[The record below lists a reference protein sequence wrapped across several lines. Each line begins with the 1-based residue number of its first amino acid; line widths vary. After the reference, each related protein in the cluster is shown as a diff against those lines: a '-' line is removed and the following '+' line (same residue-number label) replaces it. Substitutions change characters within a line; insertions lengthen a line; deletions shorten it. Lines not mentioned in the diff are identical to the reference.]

1 LDGDAATEQA
11 SPMLGH
17 TALRRLAALVVV
29 PLLLLAGCG
38 DDDGN
43 DEGAPAATTTTVAA
57 AVDETTT
64 TPAPTTT
71 AAPEPLRILVTNDD
85 GIGSPG
91 IDALVEA
98 LRDLPDTEITVVA
111 PAENQSGK
119 GDSTSPVTPES
130 FAAKTLSGYDGWAVP
145 GTPADSVIRA
155 LESVLDEPPHLVVSG
170 SNEGQNIGP
179 FTLLSGTVGAAKTAA
194 RRGVPA
200 LAVSSGV
207 AQPTDFAPAVAAAVA
222 WVQEHRAELLARAPG
237 APVATIENINAPTCA
252 TGTVRDVIE
261 VPVATDF
268 GDRKALDPVACDAPA
283 PPTPPADDVDAF
295 IAGYVPLS
303 VIPV

>member
-1 LDGDAATEQA
+1 MFA
-11 SPMLGH
+11 H
-17 TALRRLAALVVV
+17 TALRRHAGLLVL
-29 PLLLLAGCG
+29 PLLLLLASCG
-38 DDDGN
+38 DDGDQ
-43 DEGAPAATTTTVAA
+43 GAPATTSTTIAA
-57 AVDETTT
+57 AVDQTTTTT

-71 AAPEPLRILVTNDD
+71 AAADPLRILVTNDD

-98 LRDLPDTEITVVA
+98 LRDLPDTEVTVVA

-145 GTPADSVIRA
+145 GTPADSVNRA
-155 LESVLDEPPHLVVSG
+155 LDSVLAEPPHLVVSG

-207 AQPTDFAPAVAAAVA
+207 AQPTDFAPAVAAAVD
-222 WVQEHRAELLARAPG
+222 WVKEHRAELLARTPG
-237 APVATIENINAPTCA
+237 TPVTTVENINAPTCA
-252 TGTVRDVIE
+252 TGTVRDLVE
-261 VPVATDF
+261 VPVATEF
-268 GDRKALDPVACDAPA
+268 GDRKPLDPVTCDAPTPA
-283 PPTPPADDVDAF
+283 APPADDVDAF